1 MSLRLAKWVAIIALA
16 LYLAGP
22 VFETVD
28 RWDNFQ
34 EQSGDIALSAT
45 TAATVLAA
53 AVCFALAQ
61 RRRLSARP
69 AFAAIRLR
77 AHNFMKNIFDPLFL
91 RLPRDLHWP
100 PLTLRI

>member
-1 MSLRLAKWVAIIALA
+1 MSLRLAKWVTIIALA
-16 LYLAGP
+16 SYLGGP

-53 AVCFALAQ
+53 AVWFVLVQ

-69 AFAAIRLR
+69 AFKAIRLR
-77 AHNFMKNIFDPLFL
+77 PNDFMKNIVDPLFL
-91 RLPRDLHWP
+91 RLPRDLHSP
-100 PLTLRI
+100 PLSLRI